1 MNTTKLIIA
10 IIIGWLLGIGLA
22 MLFAPPKII
31 EKPIE
36 VVIKEPS
43 NEWRKQDAYLDSL
56 QTADSLR
63 IAYLNKRITQR
74 ENTINQLKTI
84 IINDTTKISKEAKKI
99 INSKDSTI
107 NELAEEAEIY
117 SHSLHSANKQI
128 ASRDSVINV
137 RDSTVHLCKT
147 IITNQA
153 DIIKKKDEK
162 DKRKTFVNNIKDGL
176 LLIES
181 TAIAILILVK

>member
-10 IIIGWLLGIGLA
+10 IIIGGLLGIGLA

-36 VVIKEPS
+36 VVKEPS

-63 IAYLNKRITQR
+63 IAYLKKRITQR
-74 ENTINQLKTI
+74 ENTINRLKTI
-84 IINDTTKISKEAKKI
+84 IFNDTTKTTNEADSI
-99 INSKDSTI
+99 IRSQDSTI
-107 NELAEEAEIY
+107 NDLGNEAEIY
-117 SHSLHSANKQI
+117 SRMLHSANKQI
-128 ASRDSVINV
+128 ALRDTAIAE
-137 RDSTVHLCKT
+137 RDSTIMLCNEIMKKQSTT
-147 IITNQA
+147 IAEMRKKAKIKEFWQKVKDTGL
-153 DIIKKKDEK
+153 IIS
-162 DKRKTFVNNIKDGL
+162 
-176 LLIES
+176 S